1 MRVGVRAPKRP
12 SATFFLR
19 VGAKLAV
26 NDGKKFSNFSRRAKI
41 EASVPMAWP
50 SVPMAWGGCVG
61 TAGYPMGC
69 HWCDLRGP
77 PKILKPNRFAYPFR
91 SSRGVSIPSILSPC
105 THTGNSNR
113 YDSDWG
119 TIGKKLGRNYASI
132 YTVFRSDSLFGSK
145 SRGVKPRGPS
155 RVPPMRACCVPRR
168 L

>member
-1 MRVGVRAPKRP
+1 MPIWGLTCGYFRDLWTEK
-12 SATFFLR
+12 S
-19 VGAKLAV
+19 KLASMLV
-26 NDGKKFSNFSRRAKI
+26 FWSPRGDR
-41 EASVPMAWP
+41 
-50 SVPMAWGGCVG
+50 VPMAWGGCVG

-69 HWCDLRGP
+69 HWCDLRRP
-77 PKILKPNRFAYPFR
+77 QKIPKPNRFAYPFR

-155 RVPPMRACCVPRR
+155 RVSR
-168 L
+168 LAAGAADARLLRPAPTLTSE